1 MRMTRAT
8 TAGQRR
14 SLQGFT
20 SVLLFLMP
28 VVASLGSVVSI
39 GGFAAA
45 RPLAAVL
52 VVVTFLVTP
61 RWNRVSIWIVVLIVC
76 WLVWGLVMPH
86 GTDAF
91 KRLLSIALSLAS
103 VLAFVLY
110 PWTRER
116 LRLLGRAWLFAWIV
130 AVIPAIYEIVSGKHL
145 PNYLSSSPGWVRE
158 SSDDIASYF
167 VNPNPFAYFL
177 CAAMAVFIMAS
188 RLEKRWVRNVML
200 VCCALSPVI
209 IYPTN
214 SRLVLAVSLVMLV
227 WMVATREVVRPRLK
241 LLTAVSVTLVMVAVV
256 VLISSPAIMNRIF
269 NSFEGSGSDRLK
281 LYMNAIWM
289 FLSTFGLGIGPGMF
303 ENTMRRNRVP
313 YITHEAVNPHS
324 GVFEILSQY
333 GFLIA
338 ALVGAA
344 LIAVAWRGMRGIGR
358 IDEAPEYRMIRQ
370 GVVITA
376 IMIPVLSFGDS
387 TFLDSP
393 IAWTQVATL
402 LGFYCAYRQIARP
415 VPKWARDGDP
425 EVPERF
431 RVVRR
436 TLAADRRDDEPV
448 AVPAG

>member
-1 MRMTRAT
+1 MTRAT

-241 LLTAVSVTLVMVAVV
+241 LLTAVSVTLVMVAFV

-281 LYMNAIWM
+281 LYMNAVWM

-303 ENTMRRNRVP
+303 EDTMRRNRVP

-393 IAWTQVATL
+393 IAWIQVATL

>member
-1 MRMTRAT
+1 
-8 TAGQRR
+8 
-14 SLQGFT
+14 
-20 SVLLFLMP
+20 VLLFLMP

-86 GTDAF
+86 GPDAL

-110 PWTRER
+110 PWTRDR

-241 LLTAVSVTLVMVAVV
+241 LLTAVSVTLAVVAFV

-303 ENTMRRNRVP
+303 EDTMRRNRVP

-436 TLAADRRDDEPV
+436 TLAADRRDDDPV

>member
-1 MRMTRAT
+1 MRTTRAT

-344 LIAVAWRGMRGIGR
+344 LIAVAWRGMRGLGR

-393 IAWTQVATL
+393 IAWIQVATL

>member
-1 MRMTRAT
+1 MRTTRAT

-110 PWTRER
+110 PWTRDR

-281 LYMNAIWM
+281 LYMNAVWM

-303 ENTMRRNRVP
+303 EDTMRRNRVP

-436 TLAADRRDDEPV
+436 TLAADRRDDDPV

>member
-1 MRMTRAT
+1 MRTTRAT
-8 TAGQRR
+8 TAGPRR
-14 SLQGFT
+14 NLQGLT

-241 LLTAVSVTLVMVAVV
+241 LLTAVSVTLAVVAFV

-303 ENTMRRNRVP
+303 EDTMRRNRVP

-436 TLAADRRDDEPV
+436 TLAADRRDDDPV

>member
-1 MRMTRAT
+1 MTRAT

-303 ENTMRRNRVP
+303 ENTIRRNRVP

-333 GFLIA
+333 GFLLA

-393 IAWTQVATL
+393 IAWIQVATL

>member
-1 MRMTRAT
+1 MRTTRAT

-241 LLTAVSVTLVMVAVV
+241 LLTAVSVTLVMVAFV

-269 NSFEGSGSDRLK
+269 DSFEGSGSDRLK
-281 LYMNAIWM
+281 LYMNAVWM

-303 ENTMRRNRVP
+303 EDTMRRNRVP

-338 ALVGAA
+338 ARVGAA

-393 IAWTQVATL
+393 IAWIQVATL

-436 TLAADRRDDEPV
+436 TLAADRRDDDPV

>member
-1 MRMTRAT
+1 MTRAT

-52 VVVTFLVTP
+52 VAVTFLVTP

-393 IAWTQVATL
+393 IAWIQVATL

>member
-1 MRMTRAT
+1 MTRAT

-241 LLTAVSVTLVMVAVV
+241 LLTAVSVTLVMVAFV

-281 LYMNAIWM
+281 LYMNAVWM

>member
-1 MRMTRAT
+1 MTRAT

-116 LRLLGRAWLFAWIV
+116 LRLLGRAWLFAWFV

-177 CAAMAVFIMAS
+177 CAAMAVFVMAS

-200 VCCALSPVI
+200 ICCVVSPVI

-393 IAWTQVATL
+393 IAWIQVATL

>member
-1 MRMTRAT
+1 MTRAT

-393 IAWTQVATL
+393 IAWIQMATL

>member
-1 MRMTRAT
+1 MTRAT

-214 SRLVLAVSLVMLV
+214 CRLVLAVSLVWLV
-227 WMVATREVVRPRLK
+227 WLVATREVVRPRLS

-303 ENTMRRNRVP
+303 ENTIRRNRVP

-344 LIAVAWRGMRGIGR
+344 LIAVAWRGMRGLGR

-393 IAWTQVATL
+393 IAWIQVATL

>member
-1 MRMTRAT
+1 MTRAT

-303 ENTMRRNRVP
+303 EDTMRRNRVP

>member
-1 MRMTRAT
+1 MRTTRAT

-241 LLTAVSVTLVMVAVV
+241 LLTAVSVTLVMVAFV

-303 ENTMRRNRVP
+303 EDTMRRNRVP

-402 LGFYCAYRQIARP
+402 LGFYCAYRQISRP

-436 TLAADRRDDEPV
+436 TLATDRRDDDPV

>member
-1 MRMTRAT
+1 MTRAT

-61 RWNRVSIWIVVLIVC
+61 RWNRVSIWIVVLIVF

-393 IAWTQVATL
+393 IAWIQVATL

>member
-1 MRMTRAT
+1 MTRAT

-209 IYPTN
+209 IYPTD

-281 LYMNAIWM
+281 LYMNAVWM

-393 IAWTQVATL
+393 IAWIQVATL

>member
-1 MRMTRAT
+1 MTRAT

-393 IAWTQVATL
+393 IAWIQVATL

>member
-1 MRMTRAT
+1 
-8 TAGQRR
+8 
-14 SLQGFT
+14 
-20 SVLLFLMP
+20 VLLFLMP

-45 RPLAAVL
+45 RPPGPVL

-86 GTDAF
+86 GPDAL

-110 PWTRER
+110 PWTRDR

-158 SSDDIASYF
+158 SSGDIASYF

-241 LLTAVSVTLVMVAVV
+241 LLTAVSVTLAVVAFV

-303 ENTMRRNRVP
+303 EDTMRRNRVP

-436 TLAADRRDDEPV
+436 TLAADRRDDDPV

>member
-1 MRMTRAT
+1 M
-8 TAGQRR
+8 
-14 SLQGFT
+14 
-20 SVLLFLMP
+20 LLFLMP

-209 IYPTN
+209 IYPTD

-393 IAWTQVATL
+393 IAWIQVATL

>member
-1 MRMTRAT
+1 M
-8 TAGQRR
+8 
-14 SLQGFT
+14 
-20 SVLLFLMP
+20 LLFLMP

-241 LLTAVSVTLVMVAVV
+241 LLTAVSVTLVMVAFV

-281 LYMNAIWM
+281 LYMNAVWM

-393 IAWTQVATL
+393 IAWIQVATL

-436 TLAADRRDDEPV
+436 TLAADRRDDDPV

>member
-1 MRMTRAT
+1 MTRAT

-116 LRLLGRAWLFAWIV
+116 LRLLGRAWLFAWFV

-177 CAAMAVFIMAS
+177 CAAMAVFVMAS

-209 IYPTN
+209 IYPTD

-393 IAWTQVATL
+393 IAWIQVATL

>member
-1 MRMTRAT
+1 MTRAT

-303 ENTMRRNRVP
+303 ENTMRCNRVP

-344 LIAVAWRGMRGIGR
+344 LIAVAWRGMRGLGR

-393 IAWTQVATL
+393 IAWIQVATL

>member
-1 MRMTRAT
+1 MTRAT

-116 LRLLGRAWLFAWIV
+116 LRLLGRAWLFAWFV

-177 CAAMAVFIMAS
+177 CAAMAVFVMAS

-200 VCCALSPVI
+200 ICCVVSPVI

-393 IAWTQVATL
+393 IAWIQVATL
-402 LGFYCAYRQIARP
+402 LGFYCACRQIARP
-415 VPKWARDGDP
+415 VPKWARDGGP

>member
-1 MRMTRAT
+1 MRTTRAT

-281 LYMNAIWM
+281 LYMNAVWM

-303 ENTMRRNRVP
+303 EDTMRRNRVP

-436 TLAADRRDDEPV
+436 TLAADRRDDDPV

>member
-1 MRMTRAT
+1 MTRAT

-116 LRLLGRAWLFAWIV
+116 LRLLGRAWLFAWFV

-393 IAWTQVATL
+393 IAWIQVATL

>member
-1 MRMTRAT
+1 MRTTRAT

-241 LLTAVSVTLVMVAVV
+241 LLTAVSVTLVMVAFV

-269 NSFEGSGSDRLK
+269 DSFEGSGSDRLK
-281 LYMNAIWM
+281 LYMNAVWM

-303 ENTMRRNRVP
+303 EDTMRRNRVP

-436 TLAADRRDDEPV
+436 TLAADRRDDDPV

>member
-1 MRMTRAT
+1 MRTTRAT

-227 WMVATREVVRPRLK
+227 WMVATREVVRPQLR
-241 LLTAVSVTLVMVAVV
+241 LLTAVSVTLAVVAVV
-256 VLISSPAIMNRIF
+256 ALISSPAIMNRIF
-269 NSFEGSGSDRLK
+269 DSFEGSGSDRLK
-281 LYMNAIWM
+281 LYLNAIWM

-303 ENTMRRNRVP
+303 EYTMRRNRVP

-338 ALVGAA
+338 ALIGAA
-344 LIAVAWRGMRGIGR
+344 LIAVAWCGMRGIGR
-358 IDEAPEYRMIRQ
+358 TDEAPEYRMIRQ

-376 IMIPVLSFGDS
+376 IMIPILSFGDS

-393 IAWTQVATL
+393 IAWIQVATL

-415 VPKWARDGDP
+415 VPKWARNGDP

-431 RVVRR
+431 RVARR

>member
-1 MRMTRAT
+1 
-8 TAGQRR
+8 
-14 SLQGFT
+14 
-20 SVLLFLMP
+20 VLLFLMP

-241 LLTAVSVTLVMVAVV
+241 LLTAVSVTLVMVAFV

-281 LYMNAIWM
+281 LYMNAVWM

-303 ENTMRRNRVP
+303 EDTMRRNRVP

-436 TLAADRRDDEPV
+436 TLATDRRDDDPV

>member
-188 RLEKRWVRNVML
+188 RLEKRWVRNVMH

-269 NSFEGSGSDRLK
+269 NSFEGS
-281 LYMNAIWM
+281 
-289 FLSTFGLGIGPGMF
+289 
-303 ENTMRRNRVP
+303 
-313 YITHEAVNPHS
+313 
-324 GVFEILSQY
+324 
-333 GFLIA
+333 
-338 ALVGAA
+338 
-344 LIAVAWRGMRGIGR
+344 
-358 IDEAPEYRMIRQ
+358 
-370 GVVITA
+370 
-376 IMIPVLSFGDS
+376 
-387 TFLDSP
+387 
-393 IAWTQVATL
+393 
-402 LGFYCAYRQIARP
+402 
-415 VPKWARDGDP
+415 
-425 EVPERF
+425 
-431 RVVRR
+431 
-436 TLAADRRDDEPV
+436 
-448 AVPAG
+448 

>member
-1 MRMTRAT
+1 MTRAT

-289 FLSTFGLGIGPGMF
+289 FLSTFGFGIGPGMF

-393 IAWTQVATL
+393 IAWIQVATL

>member
-1 MRMTRAT
+1 MTRAT

-130 AVIPAIYEIVSGKHL
+130 AVIPAIYEIISGKHL

-393 IAWTQVATL
+393 IAWIQVATL

>member
-1 MRMTRAT
+1 MRTTRAT

-241 LLTAVSVTLVMVAVV
+241 LLTAVSVTLVMVAFV

-436 TLAADRRDDEPV
+436 TLATDRRDDDPV

>member
-1 MRMTRAT
+1 VRTTRAT

-241 LLTAVSVTLVMVAVV
+241 LLTAVSVTLVMVAFV

-281 LYMNAIWM
+281 LYMNAVWM

-303 ENTMRRNRVP
+303 EDTMRRNRVP

-436 TLAADRRDDEPV
+436 TLAADRRDDDPV

>member
-1 MRMTRAT
+1 
-8 TAGQRR
+8 
-14 SLQGFT
+14 
-20 SVLLFLMP
+20 VLLFLMP

-393 IAWTQVATL
+393 IAWIQMATL

>member
-1 MRMTRAT
+1 MTRAT

-116 LRLLGRAWLFAWIV
+116 LRLLAPAWMLAWIE
-130 AVIPAIYEIVSGKHL
+130 ALIPATYEIVSGKHL

-209 IYPTN
+209 IYPTD

-393 IAWTQVATL
+393 IAWIQVATL

>member
-1 MRMTRAT
+1 MRTTRAT

-281 LYMNAIWM
+281 LYMNAVWM

-303 ENTMRRNRVP
+303 EDTMRRNRVP

-436 TLAADRRDDEPV
+436 TLATDRRDDDPV

>member
-1 MRMTRAT
+1 
-8 TAGQRR
+8 
-14 SLQGFT
+14 
-20 SVLLFLMP
+20 MP

-281 LYMNAIWM
+281 LYMNAVWM

-303 ENTMRRNRVP
+303 EDTMRRNRVP

-393 IAWTQVATL
+393 IAWIQVATL

-436 TLAADRRDDEPV
+436 TLAADRRDDDPV

>member
-1 MRMTRAT
+1 M
-8 TAGQRR
+8 
-14 SLQGFT
+14 
-20 SVLLFLMP
+20 LLFLMP

-241 LLTAVSVTLVMVAVV
+241 LLTAVSVTLVMVAFV

-344 LIAVAWRGMRGIGR
+344 LIAVAWRGMRGLGR

-393 IAWTQVATL
+393 IAWIQVATL

>member
-1 MRMTRAT
+1 MTRAT

-241 LLTAVSVTLVMVAVV
+241 LLTAVSVTLVMVAFV

-281 LYMNAIWM
+281 LYMNAVWM

-303 ENTMRRNRVP
+303 EDTMRRNRVP

-436 TLAADRRDDEPV
+436 TLAADRRDDDPV